1 MTKETGESSAG
12 IEGDKLYQ
20 KRARKALPLLARQA
34 LSGAPIFYEELANEL
49 AMPNPRNL
57 NYVLGSVGQS
67 LIELGVQWNE
77 SIPPIQCLVISQ
89 TNGLPGQGFG
99 WFMPDKD
106 KWKSLTKREKAVLV
120 KAVMQQIYSYPRWLE
135 VLRAL
140 GLEPIRVDYL
150 DLLAKASKFAS
161 GGEGPEHKKLKEF
174 VRLRPYL
181 VGVARRFG
189 PGQSEKPIP
198 SGDKLDVFFET
209 DQECVAVEVKSSI
222 SDVADIVRGIF
233 QCVKYAAVLNA
244 MSVASQ
250 AGKGARAV
258 LVLQGTLPSQ
268 LRDLR
273 VMLGVEVVESVLPS
287 S

>member
-20 KRARKALPLLARQA
+20 KRARKALPVLVRQA

-49 AMPNPRNL
+49 GMPNPRNL

-67 LIELGVQWNE
+67 LIELGLQWKE
-77 SIPPIQCLVISQ
+77 SIPPIQCLVINQ
-89 TNGLPGQGFG
+89 TDGLPGQGFG

-106 KWKSLTKREKAVLV
+106 KWKALTKREKAVLV
-120 KAVMQQIYSYPRWLE
+120 KAVMQQIYAYPRWLD

-140 GLEPIRVDYL
+140 GLEPVRVDYS
-150 DLLAKASKFAS
+150 DLIANASKFRA
-161 GGEGPEHKKLKEF
+161 GGESPEHQKLKEF
-174 VRLRPYL
+174 VRLRPHL
-181 VGVARRFG
+181 IGVAKRFG
-189 PGQSEKPIP
+189 PGRSEIPIP

-209 DQECVAVEVKSSI
+209 DQESVAVEVKSSK

-250 AGKGARAV
+250 TGNGARAV
-258 LVLQGTLPSQ
+258 LVLQGNLPSQ
-268 LRDLR
+268 LRELR
-273 VMLGVEVVESVLPS
+273 VMLGVEVVEGVVPS
-287 S
+287 